1 MTQDEDAE
9 IEKNEPENQQPPQVD
24 YKVEKADPSEPG
36 PFFIF
41 YFFNVIKKF
50 KGVCVTRSFQS
61 TSMFLNPFS

>member
-9 IEKNEPENQQPPQVD
+9 IEKNAPENQQPPQVD

-41 YFFNVIKKF
+41 YFLMLLKN
-50 KGVCVTRSFQS
+50 
-61 TSMFLNPFS
+61 LNG